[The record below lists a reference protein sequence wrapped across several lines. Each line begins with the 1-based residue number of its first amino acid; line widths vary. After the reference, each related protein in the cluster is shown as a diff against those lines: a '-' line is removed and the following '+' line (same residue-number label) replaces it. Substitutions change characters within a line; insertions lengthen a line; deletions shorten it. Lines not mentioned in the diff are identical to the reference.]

1 MKTIDQYNLE
11 TLQKAIDK
19 NRTIKFIEHKT
30 KRDHAYW
37 YSVEIYDNDKLISGY
52 GAGELTNAINLAK
65 MYAFVTK
72 EII

>member
-11 TLQKAIDK
+11 TLEKAIQN

-30 KRDHAYW
+30 KQNRSYW

-65 MYAFVTK
+65 MYSIVTK
-72 EII
+72 EMS